1 MVNVIE
7 LLQKLS
13 AIGKRKGA
21 RKIIYS
27 VEESARA
34 SGLSNIDVL
43 RYTSDEL
50 KGDEVFDAIIKLFS
64 KQKQV
69 FKTGTALLLDAAIA
83 LLSKGKPRSMA
94 YKDILGADI
103 LCVLRAAENRG
114 ITGSDMFKSYSKMEA
129 IIVRAESKMRN
140 ALIGPTITYVLA
152 GVLSYYSVNTFYTS
166 FSSVP
171 NVDISAIS
179 FLRNYFAFL
188 VSAPII
194 LAHFIIMK
202 YPDKVPKW
210 QKVYKHVKSTNY
222 LLVTKTLFD
231 SGMSSMDALSFLR
244 KINDKHLK
252 LDKLRNKND
261 MGALTTALSYYM
273 TPVEIALLKTSAKA
287 TEERRVISNIAED
300 RISEIEETVST
311 ATGTFNKMFTL
322 LAAWPVGIALFTFVD
337 IINSVSRMGA
347 GK

>member
-1 MVNVIE
+1 V
-7 LLQKLS
+7 
-13 AIGKRKGA
+13 
-21 RKIIYS
+21 
-27 VEESARA
+27 
-34 SGLSNIDVL
+34 
-43 RYTSDEL
+43 
-50 KGDEVFDAIIKLFS
+50 
-64 KQKQV
+64 
-69 FKTGTALLLDAAIA
+69 
-83 LLSKGKPRSMA
+83 
-94 YKDILGADI
+94 
-103 LCVLRAAENRG
+103 
-114 ITGSDMFKSYSKMEA
+114 
-129 IIVRAESKMRN
+129 
-140 ALIGPTITYVLA
+140 
-152 GVLSYYSVNTFYTS
+152 
-166 FSSVP
+166 
-171 NVDISAIS
+171 
-179 FLRNYFAFL
+179 
-188 VSAPII
+188 
-194 LAHFIIMK
+194 K

-252 LDKLRNKND
+252 LDKLKNKND

-322 LAAWPVGIALFTFVD
+322 LAAWPVGIALFTFVN